1 MDDISDIEKKLISFS
16 EKHATPSTTKRISKL
31 LTPIENAIADGLT
44 LDLITSF
51 LNQQGIKISK
61 NTLKVILYR
70 LRKRKSPPIK
80 SEQVVLTQHAPIH
93 STENKLYDTKQ
104 QRLSPKEQTEFDD
117 LTRKIESFN
126 AATGW
131 VDRYV
136 ALGGDVNDIKDQS
149 ESQKRQMTMQLKS
162 SISRKLQLYK
172 Y

>member
-1 MDDISDIEKKLISFS
+1 MNEQIQSLKNAIQELTKTQGRLPKSLIIEELFGSITEAMHSKITLELLVSAMQQQGLDITVPYLRNTLYRIRKKKKEKEIKV
-16 EKHATPSTTKRISKL
+16 KNTPSNSIESKVTPTAPTK
-31 LTPIENAIADGLT
+31 
-44 LDLITSF
+44 
-51 LNQQGIKISK
+51 KIS
-61 NTLKVILYR
+61 N
-70 LRKRKSPPIK
+70 
-80 SEQVVLTQHAPIH
+80 
-93 STENKLYDTKQ
+93 
-104 QRLSPKEQTEFDD
+104 KEQTEFDD

-136 ALGGDVNDIKDQS
+136 ALGGDINDIKDQS